1 MKLDCLL
8 TSVNE
13 NPLYLDF
20 VPIFIKTWNKL
31 YPYIDVII
39 ILIAKNIPDNLLLF
53 KKNIILFKPIE
64 NVLTSFTSQFIRLLY
79 PCILNYKNGV
89 LITDI
94 DMLPMNNSY
103 YTKNIIEY
111 DNNKFIYYRG
121 NVCFNYKQIAMC
133 YNVATPETWKY
144 IFKVNSLDDIV
155 NYIKNVSYKNI
166 IKEGHGN
173 IGWCIDQI
181 TLYNTQISLYIPI
194 TLGKS
199 DVQSYIKYIEM
210 TKDYNWI
217 GTFIWQHKFDCEYE
231 NEYKCYG
238 CVKSGI
244 EREKKEGKKYK
255 IHKWERSMSKGLI
268 EVKKAPGGFYC
279 IHNGGWSKS
288 NMIIKYNEIL

>member
-181 TLYNTQISLYIPI
+181 TLYNKVINWDKKTNNFVQLNESRTGFKRLGRTTSFNINNIKKNI
-194 TLGKS
+194 T
-199 DVQSYIKYIEM
+199 
-210 TKDYNWI
+210 
-217 GTFIWQHKFDCEYE
+217 
-231 NEYKCYG
+231 
-238 CVKSGI
+238 
-244 EREKKEGKKYK
+244 EGKYTDY
-255 IHKWERSMSKGLI
+255 HCYRPMSKYSDI
-268 EVKKAPGGFYC
+268 NWK
-279 IHNGGWSKS
+279 I
-288 NMIIKYNEIL
+288 YNLLQ